1 MPAGGPGDEP
11 IVDILRWRRPV
22 YSPAVDSLIAELVEL
37 WGGLNVE
44 GYLKEHRI
52 LRVKPSGPQLAAAEE
67 LLAAKRNE
75 LYRSART
82 NGWDMQSLD
91 ARLQAQRQA
100 VDDAW
105 ARGSNES

>member
-1 MPAGGPGDEP
+1 VPAGGPGDEP
-11 IVDILRWRRPV
+11 ILDILRWRRPV
-22 YSPAVDSLIAELVEL
+22 YSRAVDSLIAELVEL

-44 GYLKEHRI
+44 GYLNEHRN
-52 LRVKPSGPQLAAAEE
+52 LMGGPQLAAAEE

-82 NGWDMQSLD
+82 NGWDMESLD

-100 VDDAW
+100 VDNAW
-105 ARGSNES
+105 ARGNKET